1 MIAIYLRQMKEV
13 YTSAWFPE
21 NSLQGSRWDRL
32 ADSSRLWVYVADR
45 LLSQE
50 ECDQAAEVLEAFT
63 SEWAAHGSDLTASW
77 KLQGARVVVIGL
89 DETQAGASGCSIDAS
104 VHCMQRLGQMGEPLV
119 DYLRRDQVLYRSAGK
134 DAWEHTNLSNFWM
147 SRKAGLVNDQ
157 TDVVN
162 ALCANKG
169 EWETACYHPFHA
181 SWHNAMW

>member
-1 MIAIYLRQMKEV
+1 MRFEQVKQ
-13 YTSAWFPE
+13 W
-21 NSLQGSRWDRL
+21 R
-32 ADSSRLWVYVADR
+32 ADR
-45 LLSQE
+45 RIELRLRPGPSWLHNSASE
-50 ECDQAAEVLEAFT
+50 SVCPLDWQALRSCE
-63 SEWAAHGSDLTASW
+63 
-77 KLQGARVVVIGL
+77 QRGAVVVIGL

-134 DAWEHTNLSNFWM
+134 DAWEHANLSNFWM